1 MIVKTAKTA
10 GFCPGVKRAVKMV
23 YEQAGI
29 PGKKIYTY
37 GPIIHNE
44 QVVEDLQ
51 KKGVQVLEARK
62 ELEQLKEGTVI
73 IRSHGVPKEIYDLIE
88 QKDLELVDAT
98 CYYVQKIHQI
108 VWDKSNEGKDILIIG
123 NGSHPEV
130 EGICGWCRNG
140 ADVIE
145 TEEEAHQYV
154 HDQEKP
160 LCIVAQTTFNYK
172 KFNKLVEIIS
182 KKGYDILVL
191 NTICSATE
199 KRQTEAREIAKE
211 ADAMIVIGGKHSSN
225 TQKLFEICSKE
236 CANTYYIQKLKD
248 LDVQSLQSMSCV
260 GITAG
265 ASTPNN
271 IIEEVQNNVR
281 NEL

>member
-51 KKGVQVLEARK
+51 KKGVQVLESRK

-108 VWDKSNEGKDILIIG
+108 VTAATRRWKASADGAETVQMSLRQKKKHTSISTIRKNRFVSSLRRHLTTRNLI
-123 NGSHPEV
+123 N
-130 EGICGWCRNG
+130 
-140 ADVIE
+140 
-145 TEEEAHQYV
+145 
-154 HDQEKP
+154 
-160 LCIVAQTTFNYK
+160 
-172 KFNKLVEIIS
+172 
-182 KKGYDILVL
+182 
-191 NTICSATE
+191 
-199 KRQTEAREIAKE
+199 
-211 ADAMIVIGGKHSSN
+211 
-225 TQKLFEICSKE
+225 
-236 CANTYYIQKLKD
+236 
-248 LDVQSLQSMSCV
+248 
-260 GITAG
+260 
-265 ASTPNN
+265 
-271 IIEEVQNNVR
+271 
-281 NEL
+281 

>member
-51 KKGVQVLEARK
+51 KKGVQVLESRK

-73 IRSHGVPKEIYDLIE
+73 IRSHGVPKEIYDLVE

-108 VWDKSNEGKDILIIG
+108 VWDKSNEGKDILIGFNPRFLIDAL
-123 NGSHPEV
+123 
-130 EGICGWCRNG
+130 R
-140 ADVIE
+140 VIDDETIQIYLVNSKAPCFIKDE
-145 TEEEAHQYV
+145 TESYIYLILPV
-154 HDQEKP
+154 N
-160 LCIVAQTTFNYK
+160 FN
-172 KFNKLVEIIS
+172 V
-182 KKGYDILVL
+182 
-191 NTICSATE
+191 
-199 KRQTEAREIAKE
+199 
-211 ADAMIVIGGKHSSN
+211 
-225 TQKLFEICSKE
+225 
-236 CANTYYIQKLKD
+236 
-248 LDVQSLQSMSCV
+248 
-260 GITAG
+260 
-265 ASTPNN
+265 
-271 IIEEVQNNVR
+271 
-281 NEL
+281 